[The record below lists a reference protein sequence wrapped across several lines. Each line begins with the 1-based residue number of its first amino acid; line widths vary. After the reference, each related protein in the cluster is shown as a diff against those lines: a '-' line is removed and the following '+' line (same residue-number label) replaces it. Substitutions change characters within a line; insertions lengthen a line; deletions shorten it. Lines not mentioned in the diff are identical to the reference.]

1 MAKNK
6 KKQVQ
11 AARPYLDRLIND
23 SGVHRQLSAA
33 GGHFQQVYYRV
44 GRRKAKA
51 AEDEKVYAHIREGVV
66 ALRKAGERVAEPPR
80 RRGSKVLILALVAG
94 AGAALFANK
103 DKVAGALAGGQ
114 SPEPG
119 GTTTATSDTVVAV
132 A

>member
-1 MAKNK
+1 MAKSK

-11 AARPYLDRLIND
+11 AARPYVDRLIND

-33 GGHFQQVYYRV
+33 GGHFQQVYHRV

-51 AEDEKVYAHIREGVV
+51 AEDKQVYAHIREGVV

-80 RRGSKVLILALVAG
+80 RRGSKVLVLAVVAG

-114 SPEPG
+114 SPEYG
-119 GTTTATSDTVVAV
+119 ADTTTTSDPFVPA